1 MMYQVKVKYTQKGG
15 NEKCE
20 AYMIEA
26 ISLTDIE
33 TKITKEFL
41 FLNDIQFLSIKREKG
56 EMICD
61 DVVDYIDDKFFKVE
75 YQIVTIDE
83 VTAKETKQKAVV
95 YFNGKDVDEIR
106 EKFESYS
113 AQFVSDTEIVTI
125 KQTPIVDYIKK

>member
-1 MMYQVKVKYTQKGG
+1 MYQVKVKYTRKGG

>member
-1 MMYQVKVKYTQKGG
+1 MYQVKVKYTQKGG

-33 TKITKEFL
+33 TKITKEIL

>member
-1 MMYQVKVKYTQKGG
+1 MYQVKVKYTRKGG

-33 TKITKEFL
+33 TKITKEIL

>member
-1 MMYQVKVKYTQKGG
+1 
-15 NEKCE
+15 
-20 AYMIEA
+20 
-26 ISLTDIE
+26 
-33 TKITKEFL
+33 
-41 FLNDIQFLSIKREKG
+41 
-56 EMICD
+56 MICD

-106 EKFESYS
+106 EKFKSYS
-113 AQFVSDTEIVTI
+113 AQFGSDTEIVTI

>member
-1 MMYQVKVKYTQKGG
+1 MYQVKVKYTKKGG

>member
-1 MMYQVKVKYTQKGG
+1 MMYQVKFKYTTQGDGK
-15 NEKCE
+15 EKCE
-20 AYMIEA
+20 VYMIEA

-33 TKITKEFL
+33 TKITKEIL
-41 FLNDIQFLSIKREKG
+41 FLDDIQILSVKKEKG

-75 YQIVTIDE
+75 YQIFTINE

-95 YFNGKDVDEIR
+95 YFNGKDVDDIR
-106 EKFESYS
+106 KKFEAYS

-125 KQTPIVDYIKK
+125 KQTPIVDYIK

>member
-15 NEKCE
+15 NEKFE

-33 TKITKEFL
+33 TKITKEIL

-95 YFNGKDVDEIR
+95 YFNGKDVDEIM

-113 AQFVSDTEIVTI
+113 AQFESDTEIVTI

>member
-1 MMYQVKVKYTQKGG
+1 MYQVKVKYTQKGG